1 MDTKLLKLEVDPGD
15 TKRAAVAGIA
25 NYYTPEQ
32 LASETVILVVNLKP
46 ARLMAIRSEG
56 MVLGAAEQEDE
67 VESVLD
73 RLMPP
78 GTRLE

>member
-1 MDTKLLKLEVDPGD
+1 MDTKLLKLEVDLGD

-46 ARLMAIRSEG
+46 ARFMAVRSEG
-56 MVLGAAEQEDE
+56 MVLGQWSRKMGPSQYWIVPCPREP
-67 VESVLD
+67 V
-73 RLMPP
+73 
-78 GTRLE
+78 

>member
-15 TKRAAVAGIA
+15 TKCAAVARIA
-25 NYYTPEQ
+25 NYYSPEQ

-46 ARLMAIRSEG
+46 ARFMAVRSEG

-78 GTRLE
+78 GTRLK

>member
-1 MDTKLLKLEVDPGD
+1 MV
-15 TKRAAVAGIA
+15 GIA

-32 LASETVILVVNLKP
+32 PASETVILVVNLKP
-46 ARLMAIRSEG
+46 ARLMAVRSEG

-78 GTRLE
+78 GTRLK

>member
-15 TKRAAVAGIA
+15 TKGAAVAGIA

-32 LASETVILVVNLKP
+32 PASETVILVVNLKP
-46 ARLMAIRSEG
+46 SRLMAVRSEG
-56 MVLGAAEQEDE
+56 MVLGAAEQEDG

-73 RLMPP
+73 RTMPR
-78 GTRLE
+78 GTRLK